1 MLTQHLYC
9 QMQTFGWFTQ
19 FGTLD
24 TSEHFFIFWLGP
36 LLGGLLAGLTWRAFV
51 VTKPGQQ
58 QGNTVTVQKPQYVAD
73 RQKPS
78 LTKKAD

>member
-1 MLTQHLYC
+1 
-9 QMQTFGWFTQ
+9 MQTFGWFTQ

-58 QGNTVTVQKPQYVAD
+58 QGNTVIVKKPQTVAD
-73 RQKPS
+73 AQKSP